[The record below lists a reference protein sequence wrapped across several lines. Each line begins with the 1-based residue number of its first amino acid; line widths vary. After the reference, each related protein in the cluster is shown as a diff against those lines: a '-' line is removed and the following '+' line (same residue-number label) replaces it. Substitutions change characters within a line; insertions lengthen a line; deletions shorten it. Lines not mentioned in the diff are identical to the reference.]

1 MPKAKDS
8 FTEPDYKEAENPQ
21 AHKYTHDPDTK
32 KCIHCGYGLS
42 MHRDNGTGMVRGN
55 KFTAYDSELKPI
67 PVETEDQ
74 VLGKGAVGDG
84 DGPANAR
91 TDGHLAEI
99 KKTWNSKIYAHY
111 MRIYNAEG
119 KAAADKYLQQ
129 FTTRKVGDAEPSIGK
144 NIAGY
149 YFKLNGETYG
159 GYPTR
164 AEALREYKA
173 ETSKKAKDSG
183 LDPIPVTDTEWND
196 PKPRGGYKL
205 TTSAALKTPSAV
217 AEAYGKKDPEGF
229 KKTFGKDEELKPIKM
244 AWNTSSKGATYSDV
258 NRPFGGLEL
267 RIIDCV
273 RANWLLSTYN
283 AAKPFVVFGA
293 GKRSEGAFATLAEAK
308 SFVERVAAKE
318 IPRLQSKYAKD
329 SELKPIPVNDFTPR
343 GGLKCAKCGT
353 SVGQVNRTVSGR
365 ALCGRCKAISA
376 AAKDTQYRDGEAVE
390 VFTQH
395 QWIPGKCRGDSGQGN
410 GKYFVETT
418 PGTHIYAPAQMRK
431 AGGHTKDVL
440 EPIREAERK
449 LAAAKEAGAS
459 PANDCCYFVMS

>member
-67 PVETEDQ
+67 PV
-74 VLGKGAVGDG
+74 
-84 DGPANAR
+84 N
-91 TDGHLAEI
+91 
-99 KKTWNSKIYAHY
+99 
-111 MRIYNAEG
+111 
-119 KAAADKYLQQ
+119 
-129 FTTRKVGDAEPSIGK
+129 
-144 NIAGY
+144 
-149 YFKLNGETYG
+149 
-159 GYPTR
+159 
-164 AEALREYKA
+164 
-173 ETSKKAKDSG
+173 
-183 LDPIPVTDTEWND
+183 DTEWND

-353 SVGQVNRTVSGR
+353 HVSQTQRTVSGR
-365 ALCGRCKAISA
+365 VLCPTCKAISHV
-376 AAKDTQYRDGEAVE
+376 AKDALPLPVKG
-390 VFTQH
+390 
-395 QWIPGKCRGDSGQGN
+395 
-410 GKYFVETT
+410 
-418 PGTHIYAPAQMRK
+418 
-431 AGGHTKDVL
+431 
-440 EPIREAERK
+440 
-449 LAAAKEAGAS
+449 AKR
-459 PANDCCYFVMS
+459 

>member
-67 PVETEDQ
+67 PV
-74 VLGKGAVGDG
+74 
-84 DGPANAR
+84 N
-91 TDGHLAEI
+91 
-99 KKTWNSKIYAHY
+99 
-111 MRIYNAEG
+111 
-119 KAAADKYLQQ
+119 
-129 FTTRKVGDAEPSIGK
+129 
-144 NIAGY
+144 
-149 YFKLNGETYG
+149 
-159 GYPTR
+159 
-164 AEALREYKA
+164 
-173 ETSKKAKDSG
+173 
-183 LDPIPVTDTEWND
+183 
-196 PKPRGGYKL
+196 
-205 TTSAALKTPSAV
+205 
-217 AEAYGKKDPEGF
+217 
-229 KKTFGKDEELKPIKM
+229 DEELKPIKM

-365 ALCGRCKAISA
+365 ALCGRCKAISE
-376 AAKDTQYRDGEAVE
+376 AAKDDLKPIPIKDSFNGLVGKLERGGKSKEYATKIAGKVAAEKKAKDRRAKDASCPLDKIPHLYVYDDDADDGSCADCNKKKNDPVHTTYKGPGTAGYMTKKAKDREPSQDEERAFEMGEADAKRGLPNPNPSWPQTLKAAYKE
-390 VFTQH
+390 GYRM
-395 QWIPGKCRGDSGQGN
+395 GKRSAKAQDAR
-410 GKYFVETT
+410 
-418 PGTHIYAPAQMRK
+418 PPA
-431 AGGHTKDVL
+431 
-440 EPIREAERK
+440 
-449 LAAAKEAGAS
+449 
-459 PANDCCYFVMS
+459 DCCYFVTT